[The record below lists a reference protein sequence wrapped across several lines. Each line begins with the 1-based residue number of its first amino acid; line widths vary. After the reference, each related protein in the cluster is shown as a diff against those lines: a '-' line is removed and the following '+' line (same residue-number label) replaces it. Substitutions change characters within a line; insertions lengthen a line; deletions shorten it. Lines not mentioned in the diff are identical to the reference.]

1 MAVLVEVKQIKT
13 NFPEFRIPAVV
24 QKVFTKFEDFRT
36 FINFLDKIVDLYNY
50 LITDTAD
57 VDFNLITEEIK
68 VD

>member
-13 NFPEFRIPAVV
+13 NFPELRIPTVV
-24 QKVFTKFEDFRT
+24 QQVFTKFEDFRT